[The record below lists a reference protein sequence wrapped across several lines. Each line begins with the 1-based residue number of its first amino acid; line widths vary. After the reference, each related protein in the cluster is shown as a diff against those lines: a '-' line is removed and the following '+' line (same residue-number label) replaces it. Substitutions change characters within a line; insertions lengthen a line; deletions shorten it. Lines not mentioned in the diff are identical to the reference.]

1 MRRAAN
7 FLIPITL
14 ITAYYAL
21 CVVVMWFLLI
31 QFPAIQEFFPIG
43 GLGDLAGR
51 NVDSFEPIYSSAEEI
66 VFAPSSPLRLAFASI
81 GAAILIIPVSWI
93 YFITSRTKEVNQS
106 FVQTIIIMPIV
117 VTGISTVVMNSIPL
131 AFSLA
136 GIVAAVRFRFTLDQP
151 SHAMYIFVA
160 ISIGLAAGI
169 GAPILANA
177 GRRARGRRDY
187 ETCGQFPDP
196 DHIDNGLLRVVRGC
210 DVVLT
215 HQFPGHPGVFPDR
228 RSR

>member
-14 ITAYYAL
+14 ITLYYAL
-21 CVVVMWFLLI
+21 CVAVMWVLLNKV
-31 QFPAIQEFFPIG
+31 PAIRDFFPIG
-43 GLGDLAGR
+43 GLGDLADR
-51 NVDSFEPIYSSAEEI
+51 NVDFEPIYSSVEDT
-66 VFAPSSPLRLAFASI
+66 VLSPAGPVRLAFASI
-81 GAAILIIPVSWI
+81 GAAILIIPVSWV

-117 VTGISTVVMNSIPL
+117 VTGISTIVLNSIAL

-160 ISIGLAAGI
+160 ISIGLASGI
-169 GAPILANA
+169 GALGVAAVISAAFVYSTLIIWKLEYGKLISGGFLAMLT
-177 GRRARGRRDY
+177 RRDRTEDDY
-187 ETCGQFPDP
+187 
-196 DHIDNGLLRVVRGC
+196 
-210 DVVLT
+210 
-215 HQFPGHPGVFPDR
+215 
-228 RSR
+228 

>member
-14 ITAYYAL
+14 ITLYYAL
-21 CVVVMWFLLI
+21 CVGVMWLLLI
-31 QFPAIQEFFPIG
+31 KIPAIREFFPIG
-43 GLGDLAGR
+43 GVADLAGR
-51 NVDSFEPIYSSAEEI
+51 STDAFEPIYSSAEEI
-66 VFAPSSPLRLAFASI
+66 VFAPSSPLRLAFASL

-93 YFITSRTKEVNQS
+93 YFITSRTKEVSQS

-117 VTGISTVVMNSIPL
+117 VTGISTIVMNSIPL

-160 ISIGLAAGI
+160 ISIGLASGI
-169 GAPILANA
+169 GALGVAGVISAAFVYSTLIIWKLEYGKLMSGGFLAMMT
-177 GRRARGRRDY
+177 RRDRTEDDY
-187 ETCGQFPDP
+187 
-196 DHIDNGLLRVVRGC
+196 
-210 DVVLT
+210 
-215 HQFPGHPGVFPDR
+215 
-228 RSR
+228 